1 MQINAT
7 GFVWL
12 FNRWGI
18 LGLFVLLGLFTGI
31 ALISGYRRPQRLST
45 KESIPEWAKPVT
57 PISTQTLAITTF
69 CFAAIIGGTSGWF
82 AGPIIGIGL
91 GLASAIFIPLMLIN
105 RLQQQWIDSIEDETM
120 SMIQL
125 LILKLQSGQSL
136 IPSLE
141 DIATSSL
148 HGPLKK
154 EIMEYLVGNV
164 IGGGSVTG
172 VLARLRDSDRYKKTW
187 RYQRVLRHLTT
198 AARAQMPAA
207 KLADRMSVLQSA
219 MVDTYSLQLE
229 LESEVVQAKYSR
241 WIVSGTLPITV
252 VAFNMFAPEIAV
264 NLFKTLPGQI
274 TLVVVTVMVFLLH
287 FVGGKIA
294 QLPPLEL

>member
-1 MQINAT
+1 MQIEAT
-7 GFVWL
+7 GFVWF
-12 FNRWGI
+12 FNRWGM
-18 LGLFVLLGLFTGI
+18 LGLFVLLGLFTGM
-31 ALISGYRRPQRLST
+31 ALVGGYRRPRKLSE
-45 KESIPEWAKPVT
+45 KEAIPEWAKPVT
-57 PISTQTLAITTF
+57 PVSGRVLAGITF
-69 CFAAIIGGTSGWF
+69 CLAAIAGGGSGWF
-82 AGPIIGIGL
+82 AGPVIGIGL
-91 GLASAIFIPLMLIN
+91 GLASAIFVPLMLIN
-105 RLQQQWIDSIEDETM
+105 HQRQQWIDSIETETM

-136 IPSLE
+136 IPALE
-141 DIATSSL
+141 DIAASSL

-164 IGGGSVTG
+164 AGGGSVTG

-187 RYQRVLRHLTT
+187 RYQKVLRHLTT

-241 WIVSGTLPITV
+241 WIVSGTLPVTV
-252 VAFNMFAPEIAV
+252 IAFNMFAPEIAV